1 MINNNCSKLTF
12 CHNTKEVLSMK
23 QYNKNIFIVAGNN
36 KEIEK
41 ETLQEAQEIK
51 EFLEEIY
58 NINCTIEERQKT
70 VYEIEKGDRVYWL
83 KDGKPDT
90 NRIDIVT
97 KVTKNAWGD
106 KQYLTKELNGS
117 KTGSAYES
125 YICLAM

>member
-1 MINNNCSKLTF
+1 
-12 CHNTKEVLSMK
+12 MK

-36 KEIEK
+36 KEVEK

-106 KQYLTKELNGS
+106 KQYLTKELNGNRI
-117 KTGSAYES
+117 GSAYES
-125 YICLAM
+125 YICLVM